1 MPYRSALEHDH
12 SPDAIRSRLKQER
25 RPNYLRDWVYGGIDG
40 AVTTFAIV
48 AGVAGASLPSSVLL
62 ILGAA
67 NLVADGFSMAAS
79 NYSGTKA
86 EVDDFARLQEVE
98 QRHIRINPEGEKE
111 EIRQILRSKGLDGR
125 TLEEAVSS
133 ISKNKTAW
141 IDLMMSGEYGLSR
154 TQRDPWLSAG
164 STFLA
169 FVICGALPLLPFI
182 VAVERPFLWASALTS
197 AVFFL
202 IGAGKSYWSL
212 SSWWRSGLETLII
225 GTAAATMAFLVGYGL
240 REFLGIDS

>member
-1 MPYRSALEHDH
+1 VVFE
-12 SPDAIRSRLKQER
+12 E
-25 RPNYLRDWVYGGIDG
+25 
-40 AVTTFAIV
+40 
-48 AGVAGASLPSSVLL
+48 AGHTVL
-62 ILGAA
+62 
-67 NLVADGFSMAAS
+67 
-79 NYSGTKA
+79 
-86 EVDDFARLQEVE
+86 EVE
-98 QRHIRINPEGEKE
+98 VRREVLANRTDVAVLEAVVEPLVVGVVEALLLEGPFEIPIDLGEKE

-154 TQRDPWLSAG
+154 TQRDPLLSAG

-212 SSWWRSGLETLII
+212 SSWWRSGLETLTI